1 MWGEQERRNA
11 WKFTNIRMTR
21 KQRNQNNKADY

>member
-11 WKFTNIRMTR
+11 WKFKNIRMTR
-21 KQRNQNNKADY
+21 KQENQNNKTD